1 MTNSKKY
8 LRLWEPPT
16 QMFQIIF
23 LNITK
28 DFPGLAD
35 LPNWKAE
42 TFD

>member
-1 MTNSKKY
+1 MGTPNTNVSNN
-8 LRLWEPPT
+8 
-16 QMFQIIF
+16 F

-35 LPNWKAE
+35 LPNWKTE